1 MRILITTHYFWPES
15 MRINDVA
22 AGLHAAGATVEV
34 LTAQPNYPDGVVF
47 DGYSPWRCSREAHDG
62 IAINRIPI
70 VPRGGSGAVRLALN
84 YLSFVVSGALFG
96 PWLLRGRRF
105 DVAFIFG
112 ASPILTAIPAI
123 FIARLR
129 RIPVVLWVQDLWPES
144 LVVTGFVRNRHLL
157 AAVAVVVK
165 WIYRS
170 CDLVLV
176 QSDAFVEEVTAL
188 AGGRPVRVHYNP
200 GEIVAAADA
209 ITAPVLDGE
218 FIVVFAGNLGSFQAL
233 DTIIDAAERLRNHS
247 DIRFALVGSGSRSA
261 WLAEQIEA
269 RGLTNCTLVGR
280 LPAAAMPAIFA
291 QADVLLV
298 SLVPN
303 PGDGQDSAEQG
314 ANLHGRGQADHRR
327 LERRRC
333 ACRRAG
339 GGGTGCTGR
348 IQRAS
353 LPLQCLRSTRC
364 RRRSASGSGRRRAPF
379 FATTYSPEVL
389 TPRLLAAFEDV
400 IRRGDPLRR
409 TVGS

>member
-1 MRILITTHYFWPES
+1 MKILITTHYFWPES

-22 AGLHAAGATVEV
+22 AALDAAGATVEV
-34 LTAQPNYPDGVVF
+34 LTAQPNYPDGVVL
-47 DGYSPWRCSREAHDG
+47 DGYSAWRCGREMHDG

-70 VPRGGSGAVRLALN
+70 VPRGRSGAVRLALN
-84 YLSFVVSGALFG
+84 YCSFVLSGILFG

-105 DVAFIFG
+105 DIVFIFG

-123 FIARLR
+123 VIARLR

-157 AAVAVVVK
+157 AAVAAVVK

-170 CDLVLV
+170 CDLILV
-176 QSDAFVEEVTAL
+176 QSDAFVEEVTAM

-200 GEIVAAADA
+200 GEVVAAANA
-209 ITAPVLDGE
+209 ITAPTLDGE

-233 DTIIDAAERLRNHS
+233 DTLIDAAERLRDHC

-261 WLAEQIEA
+261 WLAGQIEA
-269 RGLTNCTLVGR
+269 RGLANCTLVGR

-303 PGDGQDSAEQG
+303 PAMDKTVPSKVPTYMAAGKPIIAALNGEG
-314 ANLHGRGQADHRR
+314 ARVVALAGAGPVA
-327 LERRRC
+327 
-333 ACRRAG
+333 RAG
-339 GGGTGCTGR
+339 SAR
-348 IQRAS
+348 ELAAAVLAVHAMSSDERAA
-353 LPLQCLRSTRC
+353 LG
-364 RRRSASGSGRRRAPF
+364 AAARAF

-400 IRRGDPLRR
+400 IRRGEPQRR
-409 TVGS
+409 H

>member
-1 MRILITTHYFWPES
+1 MRILITTPHFWPES

-22 AGLHAAGATVEV
+22 AGLHAASATFEV

-47 DGYSPWRCSREAHDG
+47 DGYSAWRCSREAHDG
-62 IAINRIPI
+62 IAINRLPI
-70 VPRGGSGAVRLALN
+70 VPRGRSGAVRLALN
-84 YLSFVVSGALFG
+84 YCSFILSGVLFG

-105 DVAFIFG
+105 DIVFVYGI
-112 ASPILTAIPAI
+112 SPILSAIPAI

-157 AAVAVVVK
+157 AAVVAVVK

-170 CDLVLV
+170 CDLILV
-176 QSDAFVEEVTAL
+176 QSDAFVDEVTAM

-200 GEIVAAADA
+200 GEVVAAADLIA
-209 ITAPVLDGE
+209 APKLHGE
-218 FIVVFAGNLGSFQAL
+218 FIVVFAGNLGSVQAL
-233 DTIIDAAERLRNHS
+233 ETIIDAAELLRDHC
-247 DIRFALVGSGSRSA
+247 DIRFAFVGSGSRSA

-269 RGLTNCTLVGR
+269 RALANCTLVGR

-303 PGDGQDSAEQG
+303 PAMDKTVPSKVPTYMAAGKPIIAALNGEG
-314 ANLHGRGQADHRR
+314 ARVVALAGAGPVS
-327 LERRRC
+327 
-333 ACRRAG
+333 RAG
-339 GGGTGCTGR
+339 
-348 IQRAS
+348 
-353 LPLQCLRSTRC
+353 
-364 RRRSASGSGRRRAPF
+364 SASDLAAAVLAVHAMSPEERATLGAAAHAF
-379 FATTYSPEVL
+379 FTTTYSPDVL

-400 IRRGDPLRR
+400 IRRGNQMRR
-409 TVGS
+409 